1 MPVNPPPAPTLSG
14 DLVTIHRLLQSP
26 TQLARRLRTLDDM
39 RFVADKILTQRF
51 RSAGGAVLYE
61 VSEPIT
67 TSRPVE
73 AVSPG
78 STYPYAPALDGAA
91 ALAAVQNWGQATRLT
106 DAAIKR
112 RIRGGDEL
120 DRVLRKVMNTVIQ
133 KIDALAI
140 AAVASAVSATVDAD
154 TYGGAWNGATPNIL
168 RTLEVA
174 KAAIVDLDM
183 GYVPDTLLLSTE
195 MYAIM
200 ASDEKVNNLRR
211 RETTDNPIYGGEVE
225 MIDDLVVVKAP
236 ATRLPTA
243 DVWVLD
249 SKQLGGMADET
260 EVDPGYVAA
269 EMGVQIQTER
279 VAKAD
284 AWDVWARRLT
294 VPVVQEPGAAVRIID
309 AKD

>member
-1 MPVNPPPAPTLSG
+1 
-14 DLVTIHRLLQSP
+14 
-26 TQLARRLRTLDDM
+26 
-39 RFVADKILTQRF
+39 
-51 RSAGGAVLYE
+51 
-61 VSEPIT
+61 
-67 TSRPVE
+67 
-73 AVSPG
+73 
-78 STYPYAPALDGAA
+78 
-91 ALAAVQNWGQATRLT
+91 VQDWGQATRLT

-120 DRVLRKVMNTVIQ
+120 DRVLRKVLNTVIQ
-133 KIDALAI
+133 KIDSLAI
-140 AAVASAVSATVDAD
+140 AAVASAVTQTIDAD
-154 TYGGAWNGATPNIL
+154 NYGGAWNGTTPNIL
-168 RTLEVA
+168 RTLEAA
-174 KAAIVDLDM
+174 KAFVVDLDM

-200 ASDEKVNNLRR
+200 VSDEKVNNLRR

-249 SKQLGGMADET
+249 STQLGGMADET
-260 EVDPGYVAA
+260 GADPGYVMA
-269 EMGVQIQTER
+269 EMGVQVQSER
-279 VAKAD
+279 IARAN
-284 AWDVWARRLT
+284 AWDIWARRLT

>member
-1 MPVNPPPAPTLSG
+1 MPVNPPQAPSLSG

-26 TQLARRLRTLDDM
+26 TQLQRRLRTLADM

-51 RSAGGAVLYE
+51 RSSGGAVLYE

-112 RIRGGDEL
+112 RVRGGDEL

-154 TYGGAWNGATPNIL
+154 NFGGAWNGTTPNVL
-168 RTLEVA
+168 RTIEAA
-174 KAAIVDLDM
+174 KAAIRDLDM
-183 GYVPDTLLLSTE
+183 GYEPDTILLSSE
-195 MYAIM
+195 MYAIL
-200 ASDEKVNNLRR
+200 ASDDKVNNLRR
-211 RETTDNPIYGGEVE
+211 RETTDNPIYGGDIE
-225 MIDDLVVVKAP
+225 MIADLVVVTAP
-236 ATRLPTA
+236 AARLPTN

-249 SKQLGGMADET
+249 STQLGGMADET
-260 EVDPGYVAA
+260 DADPGYVVA
-269 EMGVQIQTER
+269 EMGVQVQTER

-294 VPVVQEPGAAVRIID
+294 VPVVQEPGAAVRIVD

>member
-1 MPVNPPPAPTLSG
+1 MPVNPPGAPTLSG
-14 DLVTIHRLLQSP
+14 DLVTIHRLLKSP
-26 TQLARRLRTLDDM
+26 TQLQRRLRTLRDM

-51 RSAGGAVLYE
+51 RSSGGAVMYE

-78 STYPYAPALDGAA
+78 STYPYAPAYDGAA
-91 ALAAVQNWGQATRLT
+91 ALAAVQDWGQASRLT

-120 DRVLRKVMNTVIQ
+120 DRVLRKVLNTVIQ

-140 AAVASAVSATVDAD
+140 SAVASAVTATLDAD
-154 TYGGAWNGATPNIL
+154 LHGGAWNGPTPNIL
-168 RTLEVA
+168 RTLEAA
-174 KAAIVDLDM
+174 KAYISDLDM
-183 GYVPDTLLLSTE
+183 GYTPDSVLMSSE

-200 ASDEKVNNLRR
+200 VSDEKVNNLRR
-211 RETTDNPIYGGEVE
+211 RETSDNPVYGGEVE

-236 ATRLPTA
+236 AARLPSS
-243 DVWVLD
+243 DVWVFD
-249 SKQLGGMADET
+249 STQLGGMADET
-260 EVDPGYVAA
+260 EVDPGYVVA
-269 EMGVQIQTER
+269 EMGVQVQTER
-279 VAKAD
+279 IARANS
-284 AWDVWARRLT
+284 WDIWGRRLT
-294 VPVVQEPGAAVRIID
+294 VPVIQEPGAGLRITN

>member
-1 MPVNPPPAPTLSG
+1 MPVNPPGAPTLSG
-14 DLVTIHRLLQSP
+14 DLLTIHRLLQSP
-26 TQLARRLRTLDDM
+26 TQLQRRLRTLEDM

-67 TSRPVE
+67 TSRAVE

-140 AAVASAVSATVDAD
+140 AAVASAVAATVDAD

-249 SKQLGGMADET
+249 SRQLGGMADEA
-260 EVDPGYVAA
+260 EVDPGYVVA
-269 EMGVQIQTER
+269 EMGVQVQTER

>member
-1 MPVNPPPAPTLSG
+1 
-14 DLVTIHRLLQSP
+14 
-26 TQLARRLRTLDDM
+26 M

-51 RSAGGAVLYE
+51 RSSGGAVMYE

-78 STYPYAPALDGAA
+78 STYPYAPAYDGAA
-91 ALAAVQNWGQATRLT
+91 ALAAVQDWGQASRLT

-120 DRVLRKVMNTVIQ
+120 DRVLRKVLNTVIQ

-140 AAVASAVSATVDAD
+140 SAVASAVTATLDAD
-154 TYGGAWNGATPNIL
+154 LHGGAWNGPTPNIL
-168 RTLEVA
+168 RTLEAA
-174 KAAIVDLDM
+174 KAYISDLDM
-183 GYVPDTLLLSTE
+183 GYTPDSVLMSSE

-200 ASDEKVNNLRR
+200 VSDEKVNNLRR
-211 RETTDNPIYGGEVE
+211 RETSDNPVYGGEVE

-236 ATRLPTA
+236 AARLPSS
-243 DVWVLD
+243 DVWVFD
-249 SKQLGGMADET
+249 STQLGGMADET
-260 EVDPGYVAA
+260 EVDPGYVVA
-269 EMGVQIQTER
+269 EMGVQVQTER
-279 VAKAD
+279 IARANS
-284 AWDVWARRLT
+284 WDIWGRRLT
-294 VPVVQEPGAAVRIID
+294 VPVIQEPGAGLRITN

>member
-1 MPVNPPPAPTLSG
+1 MPVNPPAAPTLSG
-14 DLVTIHRLLQSP
+14 DLLTIHRLLQSP
-26 TQLARRLRTLDDM
+26 TQIERRLRTLADM
-39 RFVADKILTQRF
+39 RFVADKILPQRF

-67 TSRPVE
+67 TTRPVQ

-78 STYPYAPALDGAA
+78 SGYPYAPALDGAA

-112 RIRGGDEL
+112 RARGGDEL
-120 DRVLRKVMNTVIQ
+120 DRVLRKVLNTVIT
-133 KIDALAI
+133 KIDTIAI
-140 AAVASAVSATVDAD
+140 AAVASAVTATVDAD
-154 TYGGAWNGATPNIL
+154 TYGGAWNGSTPNIL
-168 RTLEVA
+168 RTLEAA

-183 GYVPDTLLLSTE
+183 GYVPDTLLLSSE

-200 ASDEKVNNLRR
+200 VSDEKVNNLRR
-211 RETTDNPIYGGEVE
+211 RETTDNPIYGGEIE

-236 ATRLPTA
+236 ATRLPSA

-249 SKQLGGMADET
+249 SSQLGGMADET
-260 EVDPGYVAA
+260 EADPGYVVA
-269 EMGVQIQTER
+269 EMGVQVQTER

-284 AWDVWARRLT
+284 AWDVWGRRIT
-294 VPVVQEPGAAVRIID
+294 VPVIQEPGAGVRIVD